1 MNGQR
6 KITLIDFSIVLIMML
21 VITAIFLFV
30 ENERGKKNMMF
41 QYIGNISRFLWDI
54 SDSFELVGQN
64 NSHTGIASEQWK
76 IYLESPANVF
86 QSIQSKEIDCKGTD
100 DNMFYF
106 ASILGNG
113 EMDICFVICS
123 SKTDN
128 RYILIGYFQQ
138 FADILFIQPEHPEI
152 IYSHLDS
159 SNRFH
164 ELFNSKNEVEIE
176 KELNKLSK
184 DVVFAK
190 INGDIEYLQKNLTL
204 SKIIPLNVDRQQ

>member
-1 MNGQR
+1 MNSQR
-6 KITLIDFSIVLIMML
+6 KITLIDFSIVLIIIL
-21 VITAIFLFV
+21 VVIMIFILV
-30 ENERGKKNMMF
+30 ENERGKKSKMI
-41 QYIGNISRFLWDI
+41 QHIGSISRFLWDI
-54 SDSFELVGQN
+54 SDSFKLVN
-64 NSHTGIASEQWK
+64 PNSPHAGIASEQWK

-86 QSIQSKEIDCKGTD
+86 QPIQSKDVDCKEAV

-106 ASILGNG
+106 AFILGNR
-113 EMDICFVICS
+113 EMDMSFVICL

-138 FADILFIQPEHPEI
+138 FADILFIQSEYPEI

-159 SNRFH
+159 SNHFH
-164 ELFNSKNEVEIE
+164 KLFNSKNEVEIE

-190 INGDIEYLQKNLTL
+190 INGSIEYLQKNLTL
-204 SKIIPLNVDRQQ
+204 SKIVTTNVDRR